1 MHRFTTYLTHKVATH
16 NMNTVIRITATIRPK
31 GSACRGSLASEIFNF
46 EIVRSQSSHLRF
58 HIILMQLNHA
68 YCNQSNFAYHD
79 NRLHYTCDIY

>member
-46 EIVRSQSSHLRF
+46 EIVRSPSSYFR
-58 HIILMQLNHA
+58 LNPA
-68 YCNQSNFAYHD
+68 YCNQSNFSYHD
-79 NRLHYTCDIY
+79 NRLHYTYDIY